1 MKIPSIIAIVGT
13 SKVGKTTLI
22 ERLIPKFKEKGIE
35 VAVIKHH
42 PHDFDIDIPGKDTH
56 RLKTAGAKTTIIS
69 SPKKIAMVSDVK
81 KEIMPYEIVKKF
93 IDDVDLVI
101 VEGYKREK
109 IPKIEV
115 FRNKRD
121 AKPVC
126 ANDPHLIAFA
136 TDKHFPSDKP
146 VFLLNDVEGIA
157 QFIIA
162 HCINKSGF

>member
-1 MKIPSIIAIVGT
+1 MNTPPLIGIAGT

-22 ERLIPKFKEKGIE
+22 ERLIPVFIEKGLN

-81 KEIMPYEIVKKF
+81 KELMPKDIASRF
-93 IDDVDLVI
+93 ITDVDLII
-101 VEGYKREK
+101 VEGYKRER

-115 FRNKRD
+115 FRHKKD

-126 ANDPHLIAFA
+126 ANDEFLIAYVSDSYFS
-136 TDKHFPSDKP
+136 SDKP
-146 VFLLNDVEGIA
+146 VFLLDEIDKIA
-157 QFIIA
+157 DFIIDYLRK
-162 HCINKSGF
+162 NGP